1 MKSKLTISK
10 QITNCYEYVD
20 LAERAAMSG
29 ALRDSNMYWK
39 RATDIAVYL
48 LDKYDVGTFFDE
60 EYDFLKQI
68 AKHIKDI

>member
-1 MKSKLTISK
+1 
-10 QITNCYEYVD
+10 
-20 LAERAAMSG
+20 MSG

-39 RATDIAVYL
+39 KATDIAVYL